1 MSLNPSDIKSVQ
13 GIVLKNTLKL
23 HYSENALIELIVSK
37 IKEIPDYEKL
47 KSDIELILVICRMI
61 ETISADSDLKLDKLK
76 AIIEIY
82 KKSFDMS
89 TDDHLNLVNVVNF
102 FNQNRFIIT
111 KGVSGKKR
119 VKFWVG
125 LLQKLSVLGLTLSIK
140 LGKLKLICCICI

>member
-1 MSLNPSDIKSVQ
+1 MSLNPLYIKSVQ
-13 GIVLKNTLKL
+13 GVVLKNTLKL

-61 ETISADSDLKLDKLK
+61 ETISADSDLKLDKLN

-82 KKSFDMS
+82 KKSFEMS

-102 FNQNRFIIT
+102 LQQNQSFIY
-111 KGVSGKKR
+111 KRSFWKKAGK
-119 VKFWVG
+119 
-125 LLQKLSVLGLTLSIK
+125 VLGWIASKAVGI
-140 LGKLKLICCICI
+140 GAYFVH

>member
-1 MSLNPSDIKSVQ
+1 MSLNPLDTKSVQ

-37 IKEIPDYEKL
+37 IKEIPDKEKL

-61 ETISADSDLKLDKLK
+61 ETISADSDLKLDKLN

-102 FNQNRFIIT
+102 LHQNQSFIY
-111 KGVSGKKR
+111 KRSFWKKA
-119 VKFWVG
+119 G
-125 LLQKLSVLGLTLSIK
+125 NVLGWIASKAVGI
-140 LGKLKLICCICI
+140 GANFVR

>member
-1 MSLNPSDIKSVQ
+1 MRGFGVLGE

-61 ETISADSDLKLDKLK
+61 ETISTDSDLKLDKLK

-102 FNQNRFIIT
+102 LHQNQSYIYKRSFWE
-111 KGVSGKKR
+111 KAGK
-119 VKFWVG
+119 
-125 LLQKLSVLGLTLSIK
+125 VLGWIASKAVGIAANFVH
-140 LGKLKLICCICI
+140 

>member
-1 MSLNPSDIKSVQ
+1 MSLNPLDTKSVQ
-13 GIVLKNTLKL
+13 SIVLQNTLKL
-23 HYSENALIELIVSK
+23 QYLENALIELIVSK

-76 AIIEIY
+76 SIIEIY

-102 FNQNRFIIT
+102 LHQSQSFIYK
-111 KGVSGKKR
+111 KGFWKKTGK
-119 VKFWVG
+119 
-125 LLQKLSVLGLTLSIK
+125 VLGWIASK
-140 LGKLKLICCICI
+140 AVGNGANFVH